1 MILIPS
7 KIAARRDVGEAIA
20 PLGPRVPAMDLP
32 VGESLDESA
41 AFLCEL
47 RAGRSVY
54 LEMGPS
60 AGPPPESC

>member
-1 MILIPS
+1 
-7 KIAARRDVGEAIA
+7 
-20 PLGPRVPAMDLP
+20 MDWP

-41 AFLCEL
+41 AFLREL

-60 AGPPPESC
+60 AAPPPESCR